1 MNTIA
6 QSRWNEFESAM
17 LNAMRQGQ
25 LMLAQHH
32 LPFMLFLHPH
42 TRSNDVIL
50 TPVNLPLTRVKQSI
64 QARIDSTPD
73 QLAIDR
79 RETRQAAQVIT
90 ARTATQA
97 ADNAEMSVNAIRNPR
112 IATNA
117 EIMAHIRRALPFIED
132 NAANA
137 QGRKMLVDILMQHTK
152 QAEGEATQ

>member
-1 MNTIA
+1 MNPLA
-6 QSRWNEFESAM
+6 QNRWNEFEQHM

-25 LMLAQHH
+25 MMLGPHF
-32 LPFMLFLHPH
+32 LPFMLFLHNES
-42 TRSNDVIL
+42 RERDVLLAPI
-50 TPVNLPLTRVKQSI
+50 NLPLTRVKQSI

-79 RETRQAAQVIT
+79 RETRQAAQAIT

-97 ADNAEMSVNAIRNPR
+97 ADKAEDTVQGFLSQL
-112 IATNA
+112 
-117 EIMAHIRRALPFIED
+117 RRALPFIED

>member
-1 MNTIA
+1 MNTLA
-6 QSRWNEFESAM
+6 QSRWNEFEQHM

-25 LMLAQHH
+25 LMLGPHFM
-32 LPFMLFLHPH
+32 PFMLFLHQES
-42 TRSNDVIL
+42 RSNDVL
-50 TPVNLPLTRVKQSI
+50 LAPVNLPLTRVKQAI
-64 QARIDSTPD
+64 QARIDSVPD
-73 QLAIDR
+73 QRALDQ

-97 ADNAEMSVNAIRNPR
+97 ADKAEDTVQGFLSQL
-112 IATNA
+112 
-117 EIMAHIRRALPFIED
+117 RRALPFIED

>member
-1 MNTIA
+1 MNTLA
-6 QSRWNEFESAM
+6 QSRWNEFEQHM

-25 LMLAQHH
+25 LMLGPQY
-32 LPFMLFLHPH
+32 LPFMLFLHAES
-42 TRSNDVIL
+42 RSNDVL
-50 TPVNLPLTRVKQSI
+50 LAPVNLPLTRVKQSI

-79 RETRQAAQVIT
+79 REARQASQVIT

-97 ADNAEMSVNAIRNPR
+97 ADKAEDTVQGFLSQL
-112 IATNA
+112 
-117 EIMAHIRRALPFIED
+117 RRALPFIED
-132 NAANA
+132 NATNA

>member
-25 LMLAQHH
+25 LMLGQHH

-50 TPVNLPLTRVKQSI
+50 APVNLPLTRVKQSI

-79 RETRQAAQVIT
+79 REARQASQVIT

-97 ADNAEMSVNAIRNPR
+97 ADKAEDTVQGFLSQL
-112 IATNA
+112 
-117 EIMAHIRRALPFIED
+117 RRALPFIED

-152 QAEGEATQ
+152 QADGEATQ

>member
-1 MNTIA
+1 MNTLA
-6 QSRWNEFESAM
+6 QSRWNEFEQHM

-25 LMLAQHH
+25 LMLGPHY
-32 LPFMLFLHPH
+32 LPFMLFLHPES
-42 TRSNDVIL
+42 RSNDVL
-50 TPVNLPLTRVKQSI
+50 LAPVNLPLTRVKQSI

-79 RETRQAAQVIT
+79 RETRQASQAIT
-90 ARTATQA
+90 ARISTETAEKAVDTLQGFL
-97 ADNAEMSVNAIRNPR
+97 SQL
-112 IATNA
+112 
-117 EIMAHIRRALPFIED
+117 RRALPFIED

>member
-25 LMLAQHH
+25 LMLEQHH

-64 QARIDSTPD
+64 QARIDSVPD
-73 QLAIDR
+73 QRALDQ

-97 ADNAEMSVNAIRNPR
+97 ADKAE
-112 IATNA
+112 TNVA
-117 EIMAHIRRALPFIED
+117 EILAHIRRTLPFIEN

-137 QGRKMLVDILMQHTK
+137 QGRKMLVDILMRDPSR
-152 QAEGEATQ
+152 AEGEVTQ

>member
-25 LMLAQHH
+25 LMLGQHH

-79 RETRQAAQVIT
+79 REARQASQVIT

-97 ADNAEMSVNAIRNPR
+97 ADKAEDTVQGFLSQL
-112 IATNA
+112 
-117 EIMAHIRRALPFIED
+117 RRALPFIED
-132 NAANA
+132 NATNA

-152 QAEGEATQ
+152 QAEGDVTQ